1 MRVCDFTKKP
11 YRSIAIV
18 RHIGNLSESSRG
30 WTKELNIISWNGG
43 VPKLDIRDWAPE
55 HEKMGKGITLS
66 EEEAEKL
73 AGLLRTL
80 KKA

>member
-55 HEKMGKGITLS
+55 HEKMGKGLTLS

>member
-73 AGLLRTL
+73 AGLLQTL